1 MDVENAPESSI
12 APPSSGWLPAARDV
26 VDELVSAARN
36 GDSSAWKS
44 LIERY
49 GPIVE
54 SVTRHYRLSPAD
66 AEDLSQGVWLRLY
79 ENLARIREPRALP
92 GWIKT
97 TTKHEALRILAARR
111 RSEPVDPTV
120 LATLHI
126 QDSDLDVD
134 HDLLRFERVRAISA
148 GLAEL
153 APQHRNL
160 LVLLHTEPRASYQ
173 QVSTTLGMPQGSIG
187 PTRARCLKKL
197 RKTEA
202 IQTFVRPAGD
212 PDDLE
217 AA

>member
-1 MDVENAPESSI
+1 MDVEIVPESPI
-12 APPSSGWLPAARDV
+12 TRPSSGWLPATRDV
-26 VDELVSAARN
+26 VELVSAARN

-49 GPIVE
+49 APIVE
-54 SVTRHYRLSPAD
+54 SVTRQYRLSRAD
-66 AEDLSQGVWLRLY
+66 AEDLSQGVWLRLF
-79 ENLARIREPRALP
+79 ENLARIREARALP

-126 QDSDLDVD
+126 QDPDLDVD
-134 HDLLRFERVRAISA
+134 HDLLRFERVRAISD

-173 QVSTTLGMPQGSIG
+173 KVSTTLGMPQGSIG
-187 PTRARCLKKL
+187 PTRARCLEKL

-202 IQTFVRPAGD
+202 VQTFVRPAGD